1 MFYNYKIIFFALLY
15 GLCAGLY
22 FFINQQIILTG
33 FMSGFL
39 LGSAI
44 VYGLIILAAF
54 IIALL
59 IAIVSKY
66 FYLAGCGICK
76 IKPRQMLPQT
86 CWLIFTV
93 LSYAA
98 VFIIFLKMIEY

>member
-1 MFYNYKIIFFALLY
+1 M
-15 GLCAGLY
+15 CAVLY
-22 FFINQQIILTG
+22 FFVNKQLILTG

-44 VYGLIILAAF
+44 LYGVVILVSFFMALLAAF
-54 IIALL
+54 I
-59 IAIVSKY
+59 SKY
-66 FYLAGCGICK
+66 CYAAGCGICK
-76 IKPRQMLPQT
+76 IKPKQMLPQT
-86 CWLIFTV
+86 CWTVFTA